1 MVTMKYVEV
10 ADALYGTDVSNILEI
25 IHLSQQA
32 KYFDQKINSA
42 VIHTGFIFP
51 VSETNQTA
59 LLYDLTTERI
69 IRQPHYQE
77 HIMQLN
83 GLLLVKV
90 NANYFNIPIP
100 MFFTEIKDNNEMNKH
115 YSIEVEN
122 RSSFKSKVRVNEKNE
137 ILYIDNIKI
146 ISAKDS
152 TLIKEYPLNRTFEQL
167 VPLES

>member
-10 ADALYGTDVSNILEI
+10 ANALYGTNVRNILEI

-69 IRQPHYQE
+69 IRQPHDQE
-77 HIMQLN
+77 NIMQLN

-90 NANYFNIPIP
+90 NANHFNIPIP

-122 RSSFKSKVRVNEKNE
+122 NSFVESKIRVGEKNKTM
-137 ILYIDNIKI
+137 YIETIKI

-152 TLIKEYPLNRTFEQL
+152 KLIKEYPLRRTFEQL